1 LNHEDRFVRYAARL
15 AIEFQGVDQWQA
27 RALAETGPQAL
38 LESSLALA
46 RCGNPADRNLPKQI
60 VTALDRCDWSQLS
73 SSQRLALLRTY
84 GLILIR
90 LAPADKATQ
99 AMLIDRLDGH
109 FPADDASLNRELSRL
124 LCFLNA
130 PAIVDRTLSLL
141 EVAPTQEEQ
150 IHYVY
155 ALRSAI
161 ANAPLAQQKR
171 YFRWFQQVGAL
182 RGGHSLKGFLENIK
196 KEAAEQL
203 REEHRS
209 QLAEVLIATDHTD
222 KRTPELAGRPV
233 VKEYSVGDVL
243 QLVQPGL
250 RGRNFAQGR
259 RLFATAQCFKCHRVG
274 DEGGSTGPDLTAVGH
289 RFGHRDL
296 VEAIV
301 EPSKV
306 ISDRYRAV
314 MFLLED
320 GRIVTGR
327 VANLNADKIMVVT
340 NMLAPGDATSIDREQ
355 VESFTP
361 VATSEMPAGL
371 LNTFTPDE
379 ILDLMAYLLS
389 GGDRAHTA
397 FGTP

>member
-1 LNHEDRFVRYAARL
+1 YAARL

-27 RALAETGPQAL
+27 RALAETEPQAL

-46 RCGNPADRNLPKQI
+46 RCGNPADRNLPQQM

-73 SSQRLALLRTY
+73 PSQRLALLRAY

-90 LAPADKATQ
+90 LAPADESIH
-99 AMLIDRLDGH
+99 AMLIDRIDGH

-150 IHYVY
+150 IHNVY
-155 ALRSAI
+155 ALRSVI
-161 ANAPLAQQKR
+161 ADSPLAQQER
-171 YFRWFQQVGAL
+171 YFRWFQQAHTW

-196 KEAAEQL
+196 KEAVDGLTDEQREQL
-203 REEHRS
+203 GDALTFPENT
-209 QLAEVLIATDHTD
+209 AEGQDG
-222 KRTPELAGRPV
+222 LAGRDLV
-233 VKEYSVGDVL
+233 REYSVADVVGML
-243 QLVQPGL
+243 QAGM
-250 RGRNFAQGR
+250 RGRSHTAGR
-259 RLFATAQCFKCHRVG
+259 RLFSSAQCFKCHRVG
-274 DEGGSTGPDLTAVGH
+274 DEGGATGPDLTAVGH

-306 ISDRYRAV
+306 ISDRYRAT
-314 MFLLED
+314 MFVLED
-320 GRIVTGR
+320 GRVVTGR
-327 VANLNADKIMVVT
+327 VANLNNDQIMVVT
-340 NMLAPGDATSIDREQ
+340 NMLAPGDLTSIDREEI
-355 VESFTP
+355 ESFAP
-361 VATSEMPAGL
+361 VPTSEMPAGL
-371 LNTFTPDE
+371 LNTFTQDE